1 MMIMEGVDVLL
12 VDMEMEGGIVIGVL
26 LGRLVLGIENV
37 GAMVMAVC
45 VVMG

>member
-26 LGRLVLGIENV
+26 LGRLVLGIRIV

>member
-1 MMIMEGVDVLL
+1 MILEGLDVFVVAL
-12 VDMEMEGGIVIGVL
+12 EMEGGIVIGVVL
-26 LGRLVLGIENV
+26 RRLVLGIGIV

>member
-1 MMIMEGVDVLL
+1 MMILEGVDVL
-12 VDMEMEGGIVIGVL
+12 VVAMEMEGGIVIGVL
-26 LGRLVLGIENV
+26 LGRLVLGIGIV